1 MQAVLRNFV
10 ANGHML
16 IFLVFAVQKK
26 DSDQSCLI
34 TNKGTF
40 KKNNVPY

>member
-26 DSDQSCLI
+26 TVIRD
-34 TNKGTF
+34 
-40 KKNNVPY
+40 V